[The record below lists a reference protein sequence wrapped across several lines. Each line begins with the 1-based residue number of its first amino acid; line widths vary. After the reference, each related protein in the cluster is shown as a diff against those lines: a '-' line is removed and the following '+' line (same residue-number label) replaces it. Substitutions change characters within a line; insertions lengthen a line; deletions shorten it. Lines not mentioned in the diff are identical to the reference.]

1 MKKMKPGTSNS
12 TRSKVFKRIPCCAA
26 LLIVLSLCI
35 SAGAADTSISISCSE
50 GGSASAYSRS
60 GNSVTYSNVN
70 CAGNNKQSV
79 IAPAGTVVSKSYSPE
94 PYTSLM
100 LSGAF
105 NTGIKTGDEDKI
117 TISGDS
123 NYVESIEIDSST
135 GRLIIRQT
143 DSKSDD
149 LTVMIESS
157 TLQKLKTSGAG
168 RTNIYGNFPDGLSVI
183 KNGAGSMHIEGQAGR
198 LKLNLAG
205 AGKVTAKDFTVDS
218 VEIDA
223 AGAGNIAVCAQKS
236 VSGSLAGAMRLKV
249 YCNPAQRS
257 ISTRGVARVSY

>member
-1 MKKMKPGTSNS
+1 MKKMEQETNNS
-12 TRSKVFKRIPCCAA
+12 IFKRIPRCAA
-26 LLIVLSLCI
+26 LSMALSLCI
-35 SAGAADTSISISCSE
+35 SASAADTSISVSCSE

-60 GNSVTYSNVN
+60 GNSVTYSSVN

-79 IAPAGTVVSKSYSPE
+79 IAPAGTAISKSYSPE

-105 NTGIKTGDEDKI
+105 NTEIKTGDEDRI

-123 NYVESIEIDSST
+123 NYVESIEVDSSA

-143 DSKSDD
+143 DLKSDD

-157 TLQKLKTSGAG
+157 TLQKLKISGAG
-168 RTNIYGNFPDGLSVI
+168 RTNIYGDFPDNLSVR
-183 KNGAGSMHIEGQAGR
+183 KNGAGSMHIEGQADM

-205 AGKVTAKDFTVDS
+205 AGKITAKDFTADS

-223 AGAGNIAVCAQKS
+223 AGAGNIAVCARKS
-236 VSGSLAGAMRLKV
+236 VSGSLTGAMRLKV
-249 YCNPAQRS
+249 YCNPAQRF